1 METDNVFFCCFFFSI
16 YLLLLK
22 LCKDRRLFV
31 VVVFP
36 LKIIFIITETTDFNV
51 NIIISSLSIGV
62 KPEQH
67 ISY

>member
-1 METDNVFFCCFFFSI
+1 METDNVFCFFFSI

-22 LCKDRRLFV
+22 LCKDKRLFVVV

>member
-1 METDNVFFCCFFFSI
+1 MCFFFFSI

>member
-1 METDNVFFCCFFFSI
+1 METDNVFFFFFSI

>member
-1 METDNVFFCCFFFSI
+1 MCFLFFSI

>member
-1 METDNVFFCCFFFSI
+1 MFFFFFSI